1 MGPRDGASF
10 LPSERLSPAFSSR
23 RIVLVSFA
31 IHLRMSE
38 RMSMKRSFLRSAISL
53 IALFCFAATGRAQRP
68 REPEVVYPPQLL
80 SDLAALRDAALSSDY
95 AYQQVAH
102 LTENIGPRMGASPQA
117 ERGRLCGRANAP
129 AGTGGAPGGSAVA
142 TLGAWN

>member
-1 MGPRDGASF
+1 
-10 LPSERLSPAFSSR
+10 
-23 RIVLVSFA
+23 
-31 IHLRMSE
+31 SE
-38 RMSMKRSFLRSAISL
+38 RMSMKRSFLRSAVSL
-53 IALFCFAATGRAQRP
+53 IALFCFAATARAQRP

-117 ERGRLCGRANAP
+117 EHAVDYVAEQMRLWCLEVRMEEVRLPRGVRGIETA
-129 AGTGGAPGGSAVA
+129 
-142 TLGAWN
+142 